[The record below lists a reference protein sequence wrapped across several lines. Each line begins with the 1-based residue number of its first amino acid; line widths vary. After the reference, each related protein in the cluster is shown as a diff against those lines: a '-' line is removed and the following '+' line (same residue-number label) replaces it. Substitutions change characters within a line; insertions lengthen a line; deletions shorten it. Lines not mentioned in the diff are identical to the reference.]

1 MMSEQKGGALYRGC
15 LVVFIA
21 LMLLAG
27 KAGAQETLKPEL
39 ERAAEVR
46 AMAGACRELQ
56 PELAEHVDT
65 AVNDWWERHSE
76 VDDAV
81 HVLYFGIP
89 SPERSEQQRAFE
101 GLQQR
106 LATEAEHAR
115 AANPDAFA
123 ERCRLFLE
131 RLESEVP
138 PRRSEPAAA
147 LSGRSSRSQC
157 SAS

>member
-1 MMSEQKGGALYRGC
+1 LTGLSL
-15 LVVFIA
+15 LTVV
-21 LMLLAG
+21 
-27 KAGAQETLKPEL
+27 AGAQVSLKPEL

-46 AMAGACRELQ
+46 AMAEACRELQ

-65 AVNDWWERHSE
+65 AVNAWWERHPE

-106 LATEAEHAR
+106 LTTEAEHAR

-131 RLESEVP
+131 RLESEAP
-138 PRRSEPAAA
+138 PRRSEPAAP

-157 SAS
+157 SASW

>member
-1 MMSEQKGGALYRGC
+1 LTGLS
-15 LVVFIA
+15 
-21 LMLLAG
+21 LLA
-27 KAGAQETLKPEL
+27 AVVGAQVSLK
-39 ERAAEVR
+39 
-46 AMAGACRELQ
+46 

-65 AVNDWWERHSE
+65 AVNVWWERHPE

-131 RLESEVP
+131 RLEREVP
-138 PRRSEPAAA
+138 PRRSEPATP
-147 LSGRSSRSQC
+147 LSGGSS
-157 SAS
+157 

>member
-1 MMSEQKGGALYRGC
+1 LTGLS
-15 LVVFIA
+15 
-21 LMLLAG
+21 LLA
-27 KAGAQETLKPEL
+27 AVVGAQVSLKPEL

-46 AMAGACRELQ
+46 AMAEACRELQ

-65 AVNDWWERHSE
+65 AVNVWWERHPE

-106 LATEAEHAR
+106 LAIEAGHSR

-138 PRRSEPAAA
+138 PTRSEPAAP

-157 SAS
+157 SASW

>member
-1 MMSEQKGGALYRGC
+1 MTSEQKGGALYRGC
-15 LVVFIA
+15 LVIFIA

-27 KAGAQETLKPEL
+27 KVGAQGTLKPEL

-65 AVNDWWERHSE
+65 AVNDWWERHPE

-89 SPERSEQQRAFE
+89 SPERSEQQQAFE

-106 LATEAEHAR
+106 IAAEAERSR
-115 AANPDAFA
+115 ATNPDTFA
-123 ERCRLFLE
+123 ERCRLFLG
-131 RLESEVP
+131 RLESET
-138 PRRSEPAAA
+138 RSN
-147 LSGRSSRSQC
+147 
-157 SAS
+157 